1 MAILVSEDK
10 KELLVNCTC
19 GCDEGIHIKI
29 EEDEEFYAVLTYT
42 NGKFYSEQDG
52 VFVIL
57 GRKMK
62 KIWAIIR
69 NKDYTYS
76 EVVMKKEEFH
86 QFCNY
91 ILSQSPKV

>member
-42 NGKFYSEQDG
+42 NGKFYSEQEG
-52 VFVIL
+52 AFATL

>member
-29 EEDEEFYAVLTYT
+29 EEDEDFYAVLTYT
-42 NGKFYSEQDG
+42 NGKFYSEQGG
-52 VFVIL
+52 VFVTL

-76 EVVMKKEEFH
+76 EVMMTKEDFKKL
-86 QFCNY
+86 QLY
-91 ILSQSPKV
+91 INSI